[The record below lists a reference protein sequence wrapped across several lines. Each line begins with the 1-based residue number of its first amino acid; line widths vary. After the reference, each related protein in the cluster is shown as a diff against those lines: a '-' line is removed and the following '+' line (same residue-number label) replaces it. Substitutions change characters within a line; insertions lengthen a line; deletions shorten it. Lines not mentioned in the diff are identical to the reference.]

1 MLPAAGRAERL
12 QPLTGS
18 KELLE
23 VGGRPVLEYAVERM
37 RAAAPDEIR
46 VVTRPDKVDVQDH
59 ARGLGLAVVE
69 AEPETLSESIAAG
82 VAGLAAEDVVLI
94 GLPDSIWHPVDGFAE
109 LLRNL
114 SPAADLV
121 LAVFGSSE
129 PERGDVVDVADGVVR
144 GVAVKPR
151 EPAGDLVWGA
161 VAARAGCLAGLR
173 LHREPGYLFDEL
185 ARNGRALAVR
195 FPGEFIDIGTKEA
208 LAQARRELS

>member
-37 RAAAPDEIR
+37 RVAAPDEIR

-59 ARGLGLAVVE
+59 ARALGLAVVE

-82 VAGLAAEDVVLI
+82 TAGLAAEDVVLI

-161 VAARAGCLAGLR
+161 VAARARCLAGLR
-173 LHREPGYLFDEL
+173 LHREPGHLFDEL

-208 LAQARRELS
+208 LARARRELS

>member
-46 VVTRPDKVDVQDH
+46 VVTRPDKVDVRDH

-82 VAGLAAEDVVLI
+82 AAGLAAEDVVLI
-94 GLPDSIWHPVDGFAE
+94 GLPDSIWHPVDGFAV
-109 LLRNL
+109 LVRNL

-161 VAARAGCLAGLR
+161 VAARAECLAGLR
-173 LHREPGYLFDEL
+173 LHREPGDLFDEL
-185 ARNGRALAVR
+185 ARNGRVLAVR

-208 LAQARRELS
+208 LARARKELS